1 MTEPIW
7 TPAVGDPVIVDG
19 MSMLSTSYTVTR
31 VGTDLLGPYAWLRSR
46 GRQQIEA
53 QARWYRNRW
62 TVTGVGE
69 MTPLSAPA
77 RAKRGVAMSELADLQ
92 TMYEK
97 SVEQLEHL
105 GLKPTMVVQYDGPVD
120 GLLDAYFASNTPD
133 HYAGEPPMSL
143 IDAQVAAYTT
153 NTATL
158 DAYHEL
164 QLRLPGDPMWGSG
177 PKD

>member
-1 MTEPIW
+1 
-7 TPAVGDPVIVDG
+7 
-19 MSMLSTSYTVTR
+19 MSMSCEDCGRTVPAAR
-31 VGTDLLGPYAWLRSR
+31 PCPYCARNDAEMGT
-46 GRQQIEA
+46 
-53 QARWYRNRW
+53 N
-62 TVTGVGE
+62 
-69 MTPLSAPA
+69 SAPL
-77 RAKRGVAMSELADLQ
+77 SELADLQ

-97 SVEQLEHL
+97 SVGQLEHR
-105 GLKPTMVVQYDGPVD
+105 GLTPTMVVQYDDPVD